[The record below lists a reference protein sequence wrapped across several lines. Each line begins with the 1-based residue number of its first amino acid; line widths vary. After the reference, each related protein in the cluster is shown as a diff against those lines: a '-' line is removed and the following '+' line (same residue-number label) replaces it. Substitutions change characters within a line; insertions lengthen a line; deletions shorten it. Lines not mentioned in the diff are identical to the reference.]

1 MDWASRMTSRNSNSD
16 ITVGII
22 GLGYVGLP
30 TAIGFHDAGF
40 TVWGVDVSQ
49 QRVDTIRAGRNP
61 TGDPD
66 VDDIVPKPETE
77 RWHITTSTADTVPNC
92 DIILVTV
99 PTPITQ
105 DLKPDLSYVEAAGRE
120 VFESIRPGSGTIV
133 VLESTVYPGVTAQT
147 WLPIIEEIGLKI
159 GTDVEIAYCPERF
172 NPGDKAHGVRSVARV
187 IGCSNPVVGELLVNL
202 YSQLT
207 TEDVRYV
214 GKLEVA
220 EAAKVI
226 ENAQRDLNIA
236 FVNELAQIFYKMGID
251 TNEVLEAASTKWNFL
266 NFKPGLVGGHCIGID
281 PYYLSYKAKNLGY
294 EPKIILSGRETNEL
308 VPKFIF
314 EVINEII
321 KKKKIEYETVLIL
334 GATFKE
340 NCPDIRNSKSFDLF
354 KIFNENGFESKMYDP
369 FAGEE
374 DMKSLYSE
382 NYINKL
388 ETRFD
393 VIVIAVGHSSF
404 SKINLSKISYKH
416 TIIYD
421 VKSIYPKSKGYLRL

>member
-1 MDWASRMTSRNSNSD
+1 MS
-16 ITVGII
+16 IGVI

-30 TAIGFHDAGF
+30 LANAFAEKYNVVGFDINQNRINSLKKF
-40 TVWGVDVSQ
+40 NDVTQELTPQELGVNVGKSLILTDSL
-49 QRVDTIRAGRNP
+49 N
-61 TGDPD
+61 
-66 VDDIVPKPETE
+66 DIC
-77 RWHITTSTADTVPNC
+77 NC
-92 DIILVTV
+92 NYFIITV
-99 PTPITQ
+99 PTPIN
-105 DLKPDLSYVEAAGRE
+105 KNNEPDLSLLINATKLVSS
-120 VFESIRPGSGTIV
+120 VLKNDDIV
-133 VLESTVYPGVTAQT
+133 IFESTVYPGVTEEVCV
-147 WLPIIEEIGLKI
+147 PILEKGSGLVFNNDFQV
-159 GTDVEIAYCPERF
+159 GYSPERI
-172 NPGDKAHGVRSVARV
+172 NPGDKLHTIKKIKKV
-187 IGCSNPVVGELLVNL
+187 ISGSSKEAETKIYEL
-202 YSQLT
+202 YSSIIDAGVYIA
-207 TEDVRYV
+207 ESI
-214 GKLEVA
+214 KVA